1 MMELKFQSLTN
12 GQYVDLVPYLKTKLA
27 EADNIR
33 MYVGTDSQ
41 NVGSRTIYATVI
53 VLHYGNSGGH
63 VIYRKT
69 SVPKIKDKFT
79 KLWNEV
85 QDSVELAQYLE
96 ANGIEKPAYI
106 DLDFNPDPRYQSNTV
121 LRAALGYVESL
132 GFSPRCKP
140 DAVSASYIADK
151 ICK

>member
-1 MMELKFQSLTN
+1 MERKFQSLTN
-12 GQYVDLVPYLKTKLA
+12 GQYIDLIPYLKMKLA
-27 EADNIR
+27 EADNIK

-41 NVGSRTIYATVI
+41 NIGRNTIYATVI

-63 VIYRKT
+63 VVYSKMK
-69 SVPKIKDKFT
+69 VPRINDKFT

-132 GFSPRCKP
+132 GYSPRCKP

>member
-1 MMELKFQSLTN
+1 MLIQNLLLNKYKPCQSVYN
-12 GQYVDLVPYLKTKLA
+12 FS
-27 EADNIR
+27 N
-33 MYVGTDSQ
+33 
-41 NVGSRTIYATVI
+41 
-53 VLHYGNSGGH
+53 
-63 VIYRKT
+63 
-69 SVPKIKDKFT
+69 KFT

-132 GFSPRCKP
+132 GYSPRCKP

>member
-1 MMELKFQSLTN
+1 MELKFQSLTN

>member
-1 MMELKFQSLTN
+1 MELKFQSLTN
-12 GQYVDLVPYLKTKLA
+12 GQYIDLIPYLKTKLA

-53 VLHYGNSGGH
+53 VLHYGNNGGH

-69 SVPKIKDKFT
+69 SVPKILDKFT

-132 GFSPRCKP
+132 GYSPRCKP

>member
-1 MMELKFQSLTN
+1 MERKFQSLTN
-12 GQYVDLVPYLKTKLA
+12 GQYIDLIPYLKTKLA
-27 EADNIR
+27 EANNIR

-41 NVGSRTIYATVI
+41 NIGKVTVYATVI

-63 VIYRKT
+63 VIYSKRR
-69 SVPKIKDKFT
+69 VPNIVDKFT
-79 KLWNEV
+79 KLWGEV

-106 DLDFNPDPRYQSNTV
+106 DLDYNPDPKYQSNTV

-132 GFSPRCKP
+132 GYNPRCKP
-140 DAVSASYIADK
+140 YAVSASYIADK